1 MGVLSPGYVRHAQLD
16 HSKAGGVAC
25 TVVVGEPCTGVS
37 RQVGCRCMYAALG
50 SPPSSRVMVPCSAPM
65 DYFTMDY
72 FRYMVL
78 VASGFV
84 LGEGIMAIV
93 NALLKTAGVGALSC
107 FGCVEGMCGGAGC

>member
-1 MGVLSPGYVRHAQLD
+1 
-16 HSKAGGVAC
+16 
-25 TVVVGEPCTGVS
+25 
-37 RQVGCRCMYAALG
+37 MYAALG
-50 SPPSSRVMVPCSAPM
+50 SPPSSRVMVPCSAP
-65 DYFTMDY
+65 MDY